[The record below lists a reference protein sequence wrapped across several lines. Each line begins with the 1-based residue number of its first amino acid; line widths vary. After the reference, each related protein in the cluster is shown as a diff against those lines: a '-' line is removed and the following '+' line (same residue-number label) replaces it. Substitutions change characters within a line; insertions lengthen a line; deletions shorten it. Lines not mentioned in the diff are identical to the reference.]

1 MSKDKLA
8 NALDNLGLEVMD
20 SWRSGWNTYLK
31 LVTDVAR
38 NPSSI
43 QQSQREYL
51 NYISHTAPGHFL
63 RVVEA
68 GTLCYTAVAEAGS
81 EIANQFLNRVDTS
94 IDAEKSENG
103 AAGSARPGAPVSE
116 FVFQG
121 YEGDTPSRQFLV
133 TNHSPQPVSIAFA
146 VSGFL
151 SQAGEGVSVPV
162 QITPQSFS
170 LNSGEE
176 KVVVCCVTIPSL
188 LAPGVEYR
196 AQLSASGLPALR
208 IRLSVKSFGA
218 HVDAEITVD

>member
-103 AAGSARPGAPVSE
+103 AAGSARPGAPVS
-116 FVFQG
+116 
-121 YEGDTPSRQFLV
+121 GDESFTAA
-133 TNHSPQPVSIAFA
+133 SIDRFC
-146 VSGFL
+146 GL
-151 SQAGEGVSVPV
+151 GVSLP
-162 QITPQSFS
+162 
-170 LNSGEE
+170 SG
-176 KVVVCCVTIPSL
+176 
-188 LAPGVEYR
+188 G
-196 AQLSASGLPALR
+196 GR
-208 IRLSVKSFGA
+208 IRACSDYAGIVFA
-218 HVDAEITVD
+218 